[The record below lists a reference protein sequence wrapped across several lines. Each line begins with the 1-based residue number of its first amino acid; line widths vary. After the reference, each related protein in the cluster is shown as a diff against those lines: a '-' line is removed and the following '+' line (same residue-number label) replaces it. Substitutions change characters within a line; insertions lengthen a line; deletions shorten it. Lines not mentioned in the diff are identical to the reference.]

1 MALEIP
7 ALGRPFTLGMLYDC
21 REEKIIPGI
30 TLWNR
35 EDLARNIIEKSQK
48 GTDFE
53 VLTSDSLSDKSSALN
68 ISGAL
73 KISLWS
79 GMIDIEG
86 SGKYLTDTKE
96 SEKQARVTLQYKRT
110 TKFEQLA
117 MNHLSYNNITYQ
129 EVFDKGVA
137 THVVTGILYGAQ
149 AFFVFDQ
156 KVTNSEKVK
165 DVQGKLQVM
174 VTKIGDLTVNMGMNS
189 TKREEVRQFSCKFHG
204 DFALEKN
211 PVTYEEAV
219 EIYASLPSLLGENG
233 EMAVPMKVWLY
244 PLINLD
250 SRAARLV
257 REIRD
262 HLVFRVEDIMQQML
276 EVVMECNDMMGHP
289 AAQTFP
295 ALANKILQ
303 FRKLFERFRVMY
315 QKQLS
320 KALPSVRGGNM
331 EESSLEDILLN
342 KEKSPFSDQNIRRF
356 LDRRWTEMEYVQSIL
371 TRLASGE
378 DEGRTFDFKIVVDPR
393 ELRRELLNS
402 TYFGTVCFN
411 FHLDYKDL
419 YLSHLESWIQRELW
433 DFQDIFSDGEA
444 KEWYEQDEISEHV
457 KYHIYHFLASAL
469 EGVDTE
475 FLITSFVCRAG
486 LGIHQHFIINR
497 DMGTHYCTCEQKPAQ
512 LLKLQI

>member
-48 GTDFE
+48 GTDFD

-129 EVFDKGVA
+129 EVFDKAIA

-149 AFFVFDQ
+149 AFYIFDQ
-156 KVTNSEKVK
+156 KVNNSEKVK

-189 TKREEVRQFSCKFHG
+189 TEREEVLQFGCKFHG

-233 EMAVPMKVWLY
+233 EKAVPMKVWLY
-244 PLINLD
+244 PLKNLD

-257 REIRD
+257 RDISD
-262 HLVFRVEDIMQQML
+262 HLVFRAEDIMQQMS

-289 AAQTFP
+289 AATTFP
-295 ALANKILQ
+295 ALANKIVR

-315 QKQLS
+315 KKQL
-320 KALPSVRGGNM
+320 AQVLPSVRGGNM
-331 EESSLEDILLN
+331 EESSLEDILLRVQTHLTYLLRESVL
-342 KEKSPFSDQNIRRF
+342 KISRQNAAN
-356 LDRRWTEMEYVQSIL
+356 L
-371 TRLASGE
+371 
-378 DEGRTFDFKIVVDPR
+378 
-393 ELRRELLNS
+393 
-402 TYFGTVCFN
+402 CFN
-411 FHLDYKDL
+411 FNLDYEDL
-419 YLSHLESWIQRELW
+419 YLSHLESWFHREPW
-433 DFQDIFSDGEA
+433 DFQDTFSNGET
-444 KEWYEQDEISEHV
+444 KNWYEQYKISEHV
-457 KYHIYHFLASAL
+457 FL
-469 EGVDTE
+469 EVQK
-475 FLITSFVCRAG
+475 FLTTKCFEADFVITAFACRSG
-486 LGIHQHFIINR
+486 PGIKRH
-497 DMGTHYCTCEQKPAQ
+497 
-512 LLKLQI
+512 LLANEDVLADFCLCQP